1 MEHAAPAG
9 AVDLL
14 MRCPD
19 CGLDSALPLDI
30 PALLW
35 AEIGTQASALLRE
48 VHALATSYGWTEA
61 DALELSPRRRAIYL
75 ALAG

>member
-1 MEHAAPAG
+1 MEQAAPAG

-14 MRCPD
+14 VRCPD
-19 CGLDSALPLDI
+19 CGLESALPLDV

-35 AEIGTQASALLRE
+35 AEIEAQASALLRD
-48 VHALATSYGWTEA
+48 VHALATGYGWTEA
-61 DALELSPRRRAIYL
+61 DVLDLSPRRRASYL